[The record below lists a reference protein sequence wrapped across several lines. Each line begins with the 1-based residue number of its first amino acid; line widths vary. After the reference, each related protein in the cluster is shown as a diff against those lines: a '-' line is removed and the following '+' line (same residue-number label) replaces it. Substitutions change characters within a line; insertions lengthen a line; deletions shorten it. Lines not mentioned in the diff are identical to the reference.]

1 MPKVVWVDPET
12 GKQNTKSF
20 SYDKEGRADAQAYA
34 KKVDGRVEDKKVTRQ
49 GDDGPILEGFR
60 ELLSR
65 MNPSKGIEEAMRT
78 RDNVTRRGMNA
89 GEAWED
95 ARDTTKKDKWGT
107 SLRDPSSDTL
117 ELDKMLAHLM
127 SSGTGQ
133 TPGDYMQSTMP
144 SGSELT
150 GRVPRVPPADNRD
163 IVNEGVKDYSKVQ
176 RLAYYPKDPRQFEIR
191 TGRVQGP
198 HISDVD
204 DENPRL
210 KRRRR

>member
-65 MNPSKGIEEAMRT
+65 
-78 RDNVTRRGMNA
+78 
-89 GEAWED
+89 
-95 ARDTTKKDKWGT
+95 
-107 SLRDPSSDTL
+107 
-117 ELDKMLAHLM
+117 
-127 SSGTGQ
+127 SGAGQ

-176 RLAYYPKDPRQFEIR
+176 RSAYYPKDPRQFEIR